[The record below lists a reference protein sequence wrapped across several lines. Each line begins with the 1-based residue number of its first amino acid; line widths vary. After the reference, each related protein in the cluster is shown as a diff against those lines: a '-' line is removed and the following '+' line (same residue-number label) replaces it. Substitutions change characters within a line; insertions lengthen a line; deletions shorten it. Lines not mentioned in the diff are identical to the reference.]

1 MLPGFIFASAPRK
14 KAEEASSISAIKN
27 AACRIPRQ
35 TAYVLIQ
42 LLCADRRDGLTILTF
57 IIDRIHV
64 INDFLF

>member
-1 MLPGFIFASAPRK
+1 MLPGFIFVSAPAKSGRSFLYFSNEK
-14 KAEEASSISAIKN
+14 CGLPET
-27 AACRIPRQ
+27 RQ